1 MWLPKEE
8 TWGWR
13 ASARPRTTSKT
24 PGSRGWARDWTK
36 AIGGDLFMGVR
47 ASTWKEDEKPEQMA
61 QHALLQSRDHQS
73 IIPQHSH
80 EGPQGPQ
87 LYLLHHIRLEC
98 DQKSRPFTHI
108 TNQCMLCTKE
118 TFYIL
123 RKPMIASLKECKE
136 VGTCCR
142 HVAIYFLFKVAKVK
156 VP

>member
-1 MWLPKEE
+1 
-8 TWGWR
+8 
-13 ASARPRTTSKT
+13 
-24 PGSRGWARDWTK
+24 
-36 AIGGDLFMGVR
+36 MGVR

-118 TFYIL
+118 TLYIL

-136 VGTCCR
+136 VGTCCC
-142 HVAIYFLFKVAKVK
+142 YLFPLQSCESESSLVK
-156 VP
+156 DQLTGLWFTVI